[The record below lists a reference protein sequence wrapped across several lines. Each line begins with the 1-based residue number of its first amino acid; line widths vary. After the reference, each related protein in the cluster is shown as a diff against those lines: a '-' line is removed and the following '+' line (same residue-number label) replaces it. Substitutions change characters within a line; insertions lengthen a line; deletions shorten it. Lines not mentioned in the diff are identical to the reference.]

1 MFDTD
6 FRPSLSHSGAQGDLC
21 ILLEHL
27 QTDLTLSPQRKA
39 LQEGCRQKEML
50 RLLVRRK
57 EALMG
62 EEAVNRRPGG
72 LLCAN
77 QCYALRHVL
86 THVLMHVP
94 KHTLIYALSCT
105 PAHTKSCTKPPL
117 NPLPSPSLCAQL
129 FLGTCSAEMQKPKH
143 GKGRACRG
151 RGEAFFSMLR
161 VSVCLILKQVFLFTS
176 HTFPQ
181 RKETPPDRRPAPDKQ
196 V

>member
-1 MFDTD
+1 MFDTG

-94 KHTLIYALSCT
+94 KHTLIYASSCT

-117 NPLPSPSLCAQL
+117 KPPASTFPLCP
-129 FLGTCSAEMQKPKH
+129 
-143 GKGRACRG
+143 
-151 RGEAFFSMLR
+151 AFFGY
-161 VSVCLILKQVFLFTS
+161 LFC
-176 HTFPQ
+176 
-181 RKETPPDRRPAPDKQ
+181 
-196 V
+196 

>member
-27 QTDLTLSPQRKA
+27 QTDLTLPPQGKA

-77 QCYALRHVL
+77 QCYALRHAL
-86 THVLMHVP
+86 THTDICFKLH
-94 KHTLIYALSCT
+94 SCT
-105 PAHTKSCTKPPL
+105 HQELHKAPSQPPASTFPL
-117 NPLPSPSLCAQL
+117 CP
-129 FLGTCSAEMQKPKH
+129 
-143 GKGRACRG
+143 
-151 RGEAFFSMLR
+151 AFFGY
-161 VSVCLILKQVFLFTS
+161 LFC
-176 HTFPQ
+176 
-181 RKETPPDRRPAPDKQ
+181 
-196 V
+196 